1 VVHADGGGNF
11 GHISSLTLTADRPT
25 YQPGDTAQLIIRS
38 AASGPSLLTFAR
50 GQWQRQQVVQLTSPV
65 TVIAVPV
72 TAEDAPN
79 LSITLQQW
87 AENEY
92 PFDPERYYPFYSVA
106 DNVVNYANLE
116 LTVTDPATIAHVI
129 ITPEKEIYAPGEQA
143 TFTLH
148 VTNYLGQPI
157 SAELN
162 LALTPDA
169 LYGQYA
175 THIPLLHDIFY
186 PQRNNAVITAHS
198 MSLSRYFDGFG
209 GCGCGGDWWGE
220 PVSLMSNFDDTAV
233 WFPSLVTDYNGEATV
248 TLTMPE
254 SIGTWRLSA
263 RAVTADTQVS
273 ETVITVVTE

>member
-1 VVHADGGGNF
+1 
-11 GHISSLTLTADRPT
+11 
-25 YQPGDTAQLIIRS
+25 
-38 AASGPSLLTFAR
+38 
-50 GQWQRQQVVQLTSPV
+50 
-65 TVIAVPV
+65 
-72 TAEDAPN
+72 
-79 LSITLQQW
+79 
-87 AENEY
+87 
-92 PFDPERYYPFYSVA
+92 VA
-106 DNVVNYANLE
+106 DNVVNYASLE
-116 LTVTDPATIAHVI
+116 LTATDPATIARVT
-129 ITPEKEIYAPGEQA
+129 ITPDKETFAPGEQA

-169 LYGQYA
+169 LYSQYA
-175 THIPLLHDIFY
+175 THISLLHDVFY
-186 PQRNNAVITAHS
+186 PQRNNALITAHS

-209 GCGCGGDWWGE
+209 GCGCGGDWWCE
-220 PVSLMSNFDDTAV
+220 PVSLTSDFDDTAV

-273 ETVITVVTE
+273 ETVTTVVTE